1 MITLKKMLTPRF
13 KVSQKSYKTQRMSL
27 ERSQVLE
34 WMQQYEH
41 ANTKAHRDMCRKM
54 INMHIKRHEYYGNR

>member
-1 MITLKKMLTPRF
+1 
-13 KVSQKSYKTQRMSL
+13 MSL